1 MNRQIYQCKLE
12 KDTLEDEMK
21 VLRKKNSDLV
31 KKCSELE
38 YLLECQEKYLED
50 HKRKEVRHRREL

>member
-1 MNRQIYQCKLE
+1 M
-12 KDTLEDEMK
+12 EDEMK

-38 YLLECQEKYLED
+38 YLLESQEKYIED